1 MKNSLNLCFAILLLV
16 VIGCSCPKLGE
27 LGKKGDSETPRPE
40 TTPVG
45 NSTPLTTAK
54 GEYDVTMAKFDRVRV
69 GMKRT
74 EVEGIFGGAG
84 TEYYSGKGGGS
95 TFISVKYVGD
105 NYKTIFVSYRNDKVT
120 SKTQAGLK

>member
-1 MKNSLNLCFAILLLV
+1 MKNSLNLCLAILLLV
-16 VIGCSCPKLGE
+16 VLGCTCPKLSE
-27 LGKKGDSETPRPE
+27 LGKKEDAPTPRPE
-40 TTPVG
+40 TSPVV
-45 NSTPLTTAK
+45 NSTPPVTAK
-54 GEYDVTMAKFDRVRV
+54 GEYDVTMAKFDRVKV

-74 EVEGIFGGAG
+74 EVEGVFGGAG